1 MAAAMKKSKVI
12 ELLTFYRNIDGEI
25 RLYKATVA
33 DLENYYEPTGG
44 QSMDGQPR
52 AKYNV
57 SSPTENTALN
67 LPESLREDIEFY
79 NSKTNVLYRLKTE
92 ILREVSCLELKF
104 KSIITDYY
112 LHGLKWEQL
121 SARNHYSE
129 RQCKNIRNTAV
140 ENLAGKFEQNPV
152 IANFKLKA

>member
-1 MAAAMKKSKVI
+1 MAAEMKKSMVI

-67 LPESLREDIEFY
+67 LPESLAGTVRHKDAY
-79 NSKTNVLYRLKTE
+79 AAY
-92 ILREVSCLELKF
+92 LRGFAKSRKKRLEL
-104 KSIITDYY
+104 
-112 LHGLKWEQL
+112 
-121 SARNHYSE
+121 
-129 RQCKNIRNTAV
+129 
-140 ENLAGKFEQNPV
+140 
-152 IANFKLKA
+152 

>member
-1 MAAAMKKSKVI
+1 MAAEMKKSMVI

-67 LPESLREDIEFY
+67 LPESLREQ
-79 NSKTNVLYRLKTE
+79 VLPGTRVL
-92 ILREVSCLELKF
+92 VPF
-104 KSIITDYY
+104 
-112 LHGLKWEQL
+112 GQ
-121 SARNHYSE
+121 
-129 RQCKNIRNTAV
+129 
-140 ENLAGKFEQNPV
+140 G
-152 IANFKLKA
+152 